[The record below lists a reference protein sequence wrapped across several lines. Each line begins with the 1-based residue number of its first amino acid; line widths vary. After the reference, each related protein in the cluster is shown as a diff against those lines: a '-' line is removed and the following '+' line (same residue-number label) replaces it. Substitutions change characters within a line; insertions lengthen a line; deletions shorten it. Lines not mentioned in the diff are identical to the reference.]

1 MKLEGTIHKSIH
13 AVDAAEWDE
22 IVGKGRV
29 FQTHAALA
37 FLEEGG
43 LADCPPKYFILRT
56 EDGQIAAH
64 VAAYMIETSLVI
76 FSQGIMKAVVDK
88 IRIVLPK
95 FLFARILECSCPVSL
110 GNPLSLRKGVDF
122 ADVVKP
128 LCEALDQVAA
138 EAKIRLIVLR
148 DFLEGDLRDVSS
160 LNQQGFS
167 QIQNLPTTELQVR
180 WKSFDEYLASM

>member
-95 FLFARILECSCPVSL
+95 FLFVRILECSCPVSL

-122 ADVVKP
+122 ADSRQTAVRGSGPSGGGSKDSSHRVKRLLGRRLTGRFKLKSARVQSNPESSNYRTASP
-128 LCEALDQVAA
+128 LE
-138 EAKIRLIVLR
+138 ELR
-148 DFLEGDLRDVSS
+148 
-160 LNQQGFS
+160 
-167 QIQNLPTTELQVR
+167 
-180 WKSFDEYLASM
+180 